1 MDPSLALDREI
12 DAADAAIPAEARLE
26 RTSSRAMARM
36 RFDLRW
42 ACEHARH
49 HDTLIA
55 TKLDLRRDLL
65 PPGLEPEV
73 MGKPRGHQ
81 AAHRFAP
88 GALVPAWD
96 PRGLIEVSSAQ
107 FNRAYTGRGDVQPR
121 AGRFYPRAILRDL
134 PGIAAG
140 DRRPCRLTEVSGSR
154 IGVDLNH
161 PLSERTLDL
170 EVTIEAIWSHGEER
184 GGRCNAVADL
194 VTADGPGMQTRWRG
208 TPTDFW
214 SDQPFLRRDAGPDSA
229 FYSQPRLV
237 DHIDRTCIAEIRA
250 LYGRLI
256 PAGARILDLMSSW
269 HSHLPE
275 ALAAGQVTGLGMNR
289 EELDHNPVL
298 DQRVV
303 HDLNADP
310 RLPFDDGS
318 FEAIVCTV
326 SVEYLTDPFAVFREA
341 ARVLA
346 PGGRLVVTFSDRWF
360 PPKAI
365 LLWERIHAFE
375 RPGLVLEYFL
385 ESGQFRDLSTWSL
398 RGLPRPADD
407 KYADRLATSD
417 PVYAVWGERA

>member
-1 MDPSLALDREI
+1 
-12 DAADAAIPAEARLE
+12 
-26 RTSSRAMARM
+26 
-36 RFDLRW
+36 
-42 ACEHARH
+42 
-49 HDTLIA
+49 
-55 TKLDLRRDLL
+55 
-65 PPGLEPEV
+65 
-73 MGKPRGHQ
+73 
-81 AAHRFAP
+81 
-88 GALVPAWD
+88 
-96 PRGLIEVSSAQ
+96 
-107 FNRAYTGRGDVQPR
+107 
-121 AGRFYPRAILRDL
+121 
-134 PGIAAG
+134 
-140 DRRPCRLTEVSGSR
+140 
-154 IGVDLNH
+154 
-161 PLSERTLDL
+161 
-170 EVTIEAIWSHGEER
+170 
-184 GGRCNAVADL
+184 
-194 VTADGPGMQTRWRG
+194 MQTRWRG

-365 LLWERIHAFE
+365 LLWEWIHAFE